1 VTQRDSIPPAPAGD
15 GVNPVAALLLL
26 TAVPVAVV
34 AMTAVTGVGLARQA
48 SGAAAVAVGL
58 LLTLLPALGL
68 ASLFRGGTRALGAA
82 LWLWSLAVLLCL
94 PRYFPGER
102 IEATARGLRFLA
114 APMGPRSAEQLSRL
128 GAGVVG
134 LLGAEPERLT
144 EAARLSPAEGPETGA
159 GLARRQTPAFAG
171 PSGGVTVLPFEGDG
185 ASLRVSAFF
194 DGPVYGEEF
203 AMIFDTG
210 ATYTTLNREAL
221 EALEVDVPPDAPRVT
236 LHTAG
241 GESVVPLVLL
251 DGAWLGDEMVDWV
264 TVAVCEPCAGDG
276 VAGLLGLNVTGQFEV
291 ALLHDRRQIELRRLP
306 RRAER
311 QLDLRAWLTLESR
324 LRYWRDGRLEIELK
338 GSNRSR
344 AGIERALVEV
354 ECPGGRFGVELEAI
368 PARAGVTTR
377 MSLPRDTDCTSYQ
390 IEVLGG
396 IWEGADF

>member
-1 VTQRDSIPPAPAGD
+1 VTQRDSTPPAPAGD

-34 AMTAVTGVGLARQA
+34 AMAAVTGVGLARQA
-48 SGAAAVAVGL
+48 SGAAAIAVGL

-68 ASLFRGGTRALGAA
+68 VSLFRGGTRALGAA

-144 EAARLSPAEGPETGA
+144 EAARLTPAEGPETGA
-159 GLARRQTPAFAG
+159 GLARRQPPASTG
-171 PSGGVTVLPFEGDG
+171 PDGGVTVLPFEGDG

-251 DGAWLGDEMVDWV
+251 DAAWLGDEMVDWV

-291 ALLHDRRQIELRRLP
+291 ALLHDRRQIELRRLS

-311 QLDLRAWLTLESR
+311 QLDLRPWLTLESR

-396 IWEGADF
+396 SWEGADF